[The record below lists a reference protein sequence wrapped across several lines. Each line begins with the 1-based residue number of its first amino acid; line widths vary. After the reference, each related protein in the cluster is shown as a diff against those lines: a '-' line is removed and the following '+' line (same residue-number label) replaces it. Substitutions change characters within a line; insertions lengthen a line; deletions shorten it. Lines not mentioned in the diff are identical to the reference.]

1 MPNASI
7 KDDDVMYDELRDQGD
22 SNEQAVRSTN
32 GAVPRSRSRI
42 GRRGGRSGPYDT
54 WTVLEL
60 RERARELGLTGYSSL
75 SKSDLIFELR
85 NH

>member
-1 MPNASI
+1 MPNTSI
-7 KDDDVMYDELRDQGD
+7 KDEAMYEELREEGNSKEKAARI
-22 SNEQAVRSTN
+22 SNAAAGR
-32 GAVPRSRSRI
+32 GRSRI

-75 SKSDLIFELR
+75 SKADLVFELR

>member
-1 MPNASI
+1 MPSASI
-7 KDDDVMYDELRDQGD
+7 KDDRLHEELRDEG
-22 SNEQAVRSTN
+22 NSTEKS
-32 GAVPRSRSRI
+32 ARVPNAAASRGRSRI

-75 SKSDLIFELR
+75 SKADLIFELR

>member
-7 KDDDVMYDELRDQGD
+7 EGDRMYEELRNQGT
-22 SNEQAVRSTN
+22 SRN
-32 GAVPRSRSRI
+32 RSRI
-42 GRRGGRSGPYDT
+42 GRRGGRTGPYDT

>member
-7 KDDDVMYDELRDQGD
+7 KDDVMYKELRDQGD
-22 SNEQAVRSTN
+22 SNETAARISD
-32 GAVPRSRSRI
+32 AAPPRSRSRI

>member
-7 KDDDVMYDELRDQGD
+7 KDEKMYEELRNQGN
-22 SNEQAVRSTN
+22 SKEKSARIANSAARN
-32 GAVPRSRSRI
+32 GRSRI
-42 GRRGGRSGPYDT
+42 GRRGGKSGPYDT

>member
-7 KDDDVMYDELRDQGD
+7 KDDVMYDELRDQGD
-22 SNEQAVRSTN
+22 SKEKAASISNAAASR
-32 GAVPRSRSRI
+32 GRSRI

>member
-1 MPNASI
+1 MPSASI
-7 KDDDVMYDELRDQGD
+7 ENDTVHDELRGQG
-22 SNEQAVRSTN
+22 SSR
-32 GAVPRSRSRI
+32 GRSRI

-75 SKSDLIFELR
+75 SKADLIFELR